1 MPTVSDPESIE
12 PLAGSGQPPADP
24 ADPFDTDTPA
34 DTGDPF
40 EADTPDDTQEDGKKR
55 RRRDKPPRPFWVELP
70 LLVAVALLVAVVVK
84 TFIVQAF
91 FIPSASMMDTLL
103 INDRVMVNKLSYRWG
118 EPHPGQVIVFDDPRA
133 PSKEGESIP
142 AAVLRNIGEA
152 LGLATPDTA
161 LIKRVVAVGGQTL
174 QIRENR
180 LFIDGEMVDESYL
193 TRAVSMPDFGP
204 ITVPDGFV
212 FVMGDNR
219 NQSEDS
225 RSPRL
230 CPEPHLSNGTS
241 FCPISEE
248 EIIGR
253 AFVRVW
259 PPSRWG
265 GL

>member
-1 MPTVSDPESIE
+1 VPIVSDPESIE
-12 PLAGSGQPPADP
+12 PLAGSDQRPAVTAD
-24 ADPFDTDTPA
+24 DPFASDTVDAPEE
-34 DTGDPF
+34 G
-40 EADTPDDTQEDGKKR
+40 EKKR
-55 RRRDKPPRPFWVELP
+55 RRRNKPPRPFWVELP
-70 LLVAVALLVAVVVK
+70 LLVAVALVVAVLVK
-84 TFIVQAF
+84 TFLVQAF

-118 EPHPGQVIVFDDPRA
+118 EPQPGQVIVFDDPRA
-133 PSKEGESIP
+133 PSKEGESFP
-142 AAVLRNIGEA
+142 AAVVRNIGEA
-152 LGLATPDTA
+152 LGMATPDTA
-161 LIKRVVAVGGQTL
+161 LIKRVIAVGGQTL
-174 QIRENR
+174 QIRDNR
-180 LFIDGEMVDESYL
+180 MFIDGEILDEPYL
-193 TRAVSMPDFGP
+193 SRPVSMPDFGP

-230 CPEPHLSNGTS
+230 CPEAHLSEGTR
-241 FCPISEE
+241 FCPISED

>member
-1 MPTVSDPESIE
+1 MSDPESIE
-12 PLAGSGQPPADP
+12 PLAGSGQPPGYPVDP
-24 ADPFDTDTPA
+24 S
-34 DTGDPF
+34 GV
-40 EADTPDDTQEDGKKR
+40 DTPDDTVEGGKKR
-55 RRRDKPPRPFWVELP
+55 RRRDRPPRPFWIEVP
-70 LLVAVALLVAVVVK
+70 LLVAVALVVAVVVK
-84 TFIVQAF
+84 TFLVQAF

-118 EPHPGQVIVFDDPRA
+118 EPRPGQLIVFDDPRA
-133 PSKEGESIP
+133 LSKEGESFP

-161 LIKRVVAVGGQTL
+161 LIKRIVAVGGQTL
-174 QIRENR
+174 QIRDNR
-180 LFIDGEMVDESYL
+180 LFIDGEPVDESYL

-204 ITVPDGFV
+204 ITIPDGFV

-225 RSPRL
+225 RSSRL
-230 CPEPHLSNGTS
+230 CPEAHESEGTR

-253 AFVRVW
+253 AFIRVW